1 MRRAAASALR
11 ICAQKSFML
20 RSFPEAVLLP
30 EKFPAGCNP
39 RPILSYCTVL
49 LMQIFFLCSKSSP
62 DVPFGFVYI
71 QHLPGFRR
79 QSGVDL
85 SQAFGYVLMYRTFT
99 HPVRFRRLPHRG
111 IVVDDIIGDTDGT
124 FFDIILQ
131 RNTPQEYFLPLY
143 EGLGEG
149 MTGLGGWFGLFYNYN
164 KPFRDIHLKK
174 ALRPKYRSDT
184 NLFPLRLSRLPHCG
198 IVADDR

>member
-85 SQAFGYVLMYRTFT
+85 SQAFGYVLMYGCRYSERLTARLQSVLL
-99 HPVRFRRLPHRG
+99 HPTLNRQIAADKCLH
-111 IVVDDIIGDTDGT
+111 
-124 FFDIILQ
+124 
-131 RNTPQEYFLPLY
+131 FLPCPPLSSESAFSAAY
-143 EGLGEG
+143 
-149 MTGLGGWFGLFYNYN
+149 
-164 KPFRDIHLKK
+164 
-174 ALRPKYRSDT
+174 SS
-184 NLFPLRLSRLPHCG
+184 FPAHRQSLQS
-198 IVADDR
+198 A